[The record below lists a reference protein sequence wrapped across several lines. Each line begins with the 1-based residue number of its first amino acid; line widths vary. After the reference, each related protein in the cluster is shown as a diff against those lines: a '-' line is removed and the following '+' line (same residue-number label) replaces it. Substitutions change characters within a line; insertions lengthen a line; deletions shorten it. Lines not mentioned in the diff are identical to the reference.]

1 MEHIP
6 KIWVYDEKFNIG
18 FLVQLLCRGCAI
30 SFRTTKITLVQSDK
44 KIHKLYNFNA
54 KYEKSR
60 GYRIAGDF
68 DCPNLGNE
76 IKYEINDRL
85 EMRNERTKLK
95 RWNKQNCS
103 ENKKYEKYSGCGGLW
118 LSQPCLGHTV
128 EIVL

>member
-1 MEHIP
+1 MKNLILGFWSNFYVEGVPFHLGQQ
-6 KIWVYDEKFNIG
+6 KLLRFN
-18 FLVQLLCRGCAI
+18 Q
-30 SFRTTKITLVQSDK
+30 TK

-95 RWNKQNCS
+95 R
-103 ENKKYEKYSGCGGLW
+103 
-118 LSQPCLGHTV
+118 
-128 EIVL
+128 